1 MGMGGRIRKLR
12 TERGLSQEALAEA
25 LGISRQ
31 AVAKWEGEQSA
42 PSAANLTAMAEL
54 FGVPVTAITAPEP
67 GEAGEKPGE
76 APAEPAPGK
85 GGGLWKAL
93 LGLGAA
99 LTLLGAI
106 AVWGF
111 WRAEREAASLGII
124 GGADGPTMIY
134 VTGPHLPLW
143 LWGGLGLG
151 LLLILAGAA
160 GLWRRRKAG

>member
-42 PSAANLTAMAEL
+42 PSAGNLTAMAEL

-67 GEAGEKPGE
+67 EEAPGE
-76 APAEPAPGK
+76 VPAAAEPASGK

-124 GGADGPTMIY
+124 GGADGPTQIY
-134 VTGPHLPLW
+134 VTGPELPLW
-143 LWGGLGLG
+143 LWGVLGLG
-151 LLLILAGAA
+151 LLLLLAGAA